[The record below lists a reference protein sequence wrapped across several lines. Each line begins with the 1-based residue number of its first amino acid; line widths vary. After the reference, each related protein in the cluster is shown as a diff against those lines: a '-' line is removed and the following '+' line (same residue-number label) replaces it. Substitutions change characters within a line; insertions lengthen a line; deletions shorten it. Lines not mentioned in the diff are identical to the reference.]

1 MFKFVVSRLVGWEPH
16 GRFAWM
22 IAIKVLLFR
31 LLLATGWALVWGS
44 GMPWYLIIPLTLA
57 GVVAW
62 IRERDAHLALLER
75 IQ

>member
-1 MFKFVVSRLVGWEPH
+1 
-16 GRFAWM
+16 M

-31 LLLATGWALVWGS
+31 VLLATGWAMMWGS
-44 GMPWYLIIPLTLA
+44 GMPWYLVVPLTLA